1 MPTRTSLQVRP
12 RWTPSGRSD
21 YRRARRVA
29 VAAAPRYLPG
39 VLIITSPS
47 WIPFGVITRE
57 HDVDDWAGLSIT
69 HYLEVTL
76 ETSAG
81 AFHARARLF
90 NITDGVLIG
99 NSAILTLAT
108 TPTRVRSLPLV
119 MPTGS
124 KTYRVDFGGIVGATY
139 ICYSADV
146 IVEVA

>member
-1 MPTRTSLQVRP
+1 MLPRTSLQIRP

-39 VLIITSPS
+39 VLIVTSPS
-47 WIPFGVITRE
+47 WLPFGVITRE
-57 HDVDDWAGLSIT
+57 HDVDDWAGLTIT
-69 HYLEVTL
+69 HYLEATI
-76 ETSAG
+76 ETSAA

-99 NSAILTLAT
+99 NSVLLTLAT

-119 MPTGS
+119 MPTGP
-124 KTYRVDFGGIVGATY
+124 KTYRVEFGGIPGATY
-139 ICYSADV
+139 KCYAADV